1 MFAKATKN
9 FVREV
14 DCGGDLIPVSR
25 LNDLDKFQLLSLV
38 TKKKKTWCWQ
48 KPKYHLLSVTL
59 NDVLAE
65 GDRIKP
71 VVVESDFVKY
81 EGKFEDYVSGSIE
94 TSLGKISLG
103 AGRKGIVTSHSSFG
117 NLKKQ
122 EADMQNLMK
131 DIQGRTINLRNTFL
145 QQMLERKHEVLCILT
160 ERIVTTQKCLIS
172 EQIQTEERV
181 ASMVGI
187 RTKVIKVSVSEN
199 ANVMKDSDVILE
211 IPAPT
216 AIAYGVIELYIKRDG
231 QFEFCLLDEQQGGF
245 ERESSEVPP
254 HSHSVI
260 FRDVMFLHQLDAVD
274 GGKASGPESSIPS
287 EAPLSIFKKDILQ
300 LKTHFQPFMKLS
312 GEDQS
317 TLYEALRE
325 LLLHEETVTQL
336 EDVLDNIHLEGM
348 LESLVMKELKLPERK
363 SIEEFLQLMGISLQE
378 KPLRNRH
385 QDQALLLAAHILL
398 SALAELSDYALV
410 LLWACCDLQVVP
422 ALCCLPDM
430 TSLDGTLTLADPV
443 LAPLTDVGRFHL
455 VQRLFASSNI
465 NLEMTESSIRAIT
478 MKKPQFLPIVI
489 YIALYGFCALGWKTE
504 LQ

>member
-1 MFAKATKN
+1 MPQAVAKVTTSSNCSRSHAEALPSLLHKQTSAKGRVNVKEKGKREGACLATASPGPEFTPPPPPPSSGVSGAGREKLESTTGPAKGEGVAPRLMDEGKPWAASQSGRSAGERLGAVSGGRPRVTAVLPLWIWRFPSAILVNSKGAGSGQYQVALLAFWEEKAKKQKPSVEEEEGILSMPVEDASAVKSEIITSMVSKTKCLISDLHQFTGAATTFPARMFAKATKN

-231 QFEFCLLDEQQGGF
+231 QFG
-245 ERESSEVPP
+245 
-254 HSHSVI
+254 
-260 FRDVMFLHQLDAVD
+260 
-274 GGKASGPESSIPS
+274 SI
-287 EAPLSIFKKDILQ
+287 
-300 LKTHFQPFMKLS
+300 
-312 GEDQS
+312 
-317 TLYEALRE
+317 
-325 LLLHEETVTQL
+325 HE
-336 EDVLDNIHLEGM
+336 
-348 LESLVMKELKLPERK
+348 
-363 SIEEFLQLMGISLQE
+363 
-378 KPLRNRH
+378 
-385 QDQALLLAAHILL
+385 
-398 SALAELSDYALV
+398 
-410 LLWACCDLQVVP
+410 
-422 ALCCLPDM
+422 
-430 TSLDGTLTLADPV
+430 
-443 LAPLTDVGRFHL
+443 
-455 VQRLFASSNI
+455 
-465 NLEMTESSIRAIT
+465 
-478 MKKPQFLPIVI
+478 
-489 YIALYGFCALGWKTE
+489 
-504 LQ
+504 